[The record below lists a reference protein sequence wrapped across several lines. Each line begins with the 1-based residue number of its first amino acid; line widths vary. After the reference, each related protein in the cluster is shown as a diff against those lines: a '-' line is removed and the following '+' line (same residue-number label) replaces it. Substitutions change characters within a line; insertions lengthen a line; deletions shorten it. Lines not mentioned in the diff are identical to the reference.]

1 MVFPY
6 DLSQGWVL
14 TILSSFLCILG
25 SCIITI
31 DDVYYG
37 VFPKFITSK
46 YPLKIKENYRFL
58 NATLALSSGSIIFTS
73 LFRLLPESQKYLFG
87 YSQDRSETWL
97 KFDLI
102 FSYISGIVICLSF
115 NLILHVLTSQSVV
128 HCAHN
133 DHDEHGHGENYVG
146 SSDSGNETEQTPL
159 IDGKTIHHRKSIIS
173 KLLDGDNSE
182 DGPAGECRGYTS
194 AELCAYLNLDEE
206 PTELHYCEIP
216 TLPQEQFNRIYR
228 DPEHHP
234 HENQNHDHDHNHH
247 HDDNEQHAHV
257 HAHTHE
263 HNHHDEHYSHARDE
277 EEAIEP
283 HQHTHTNLN
292 RSMSRSSHHSHY
304 NHSHHHH
311 VNTAHS
317 RLLVIGI
324 QTALAITLHKLPEGF
339 ITYVT
344 SETNPDLGISI
355 FLSLIVHNFV
365 EGFSICLPLFYS
377 MENSVS
383 NPKFVAISITSLLGG
398 LSNPIGALFGY
409 LFLLFN
415 SDKYDM
421 DKLNYIFGITMA
433 VTSGFL
439 TVVALSMFGSS
450 ISFGGNV
457 NSSMTWCII
466 GITIIGFSYILK

>member
-1 MVFPY
+1 MAFPY
-6 DLSQGWVL
+6 HLSQGWVL
-14 TILSSFLCILG
+14 TICSSLLCILG
-25 SCIITI
+25 SCIVTI
-31 DDVYYG
+31 DDVYYAI
-37 VFPKFITSK
+37 FPKFITSK
-46 YPLKIKENYRFL
+46 LKLQIRENYRFM
-58 NATLALSSGSIIFTS
+58 NATLALSAGSIIFTS

-87 YSQDRSETWL
+87 YSKARSDTWL

-102 FSYISGIVICLSF
+102 FSYISGILICLSF

-128 HCAHN
+128 HCAHG
-133 DHDEHGHGENYVG
+133 DHETYIGEEH
-146 SSDSGNETEQTPL
+146 SSGTPDSHPETEQTPL
-159 IDGKTIHHRKSIIS
+159 LDNKSVHHRKSIIL
-173 KLLDGDNSE
+173 KLLDRDGAE
-182 DGPAGECRGYTS
+182 DGSAGECRGYTS

-216 TLPQEQFNRIYR
+216 TLPQEQFDRIHH
-228 DPEHHP
+228 DHQHHHHETHHHEEHE
-234 HENQNHDHDHNHH
+234 HEHTHDHDHQHQHMHGARDNEAEIEHH
-247 HDDNEQHAHV
+247 HQHG
-257 HAHTHE
+257 HA
-263 HNHHDEHYSHARDE
+263 
-277 EEAIEP
+277 
-283 HQHTHTNLN
+283 NLQ
-292 RSMSRSSHHSHY
+292 RSTSRTSHHSHY

-344 SETNPDLGISI
+344 SETNPELGISI

-377 MENSVS
+377 MDNSVR
-383 NPKFVAISITSLLGG
+383 NPKFVAISITSVLGG

-409 LFLLFN
+409 LFLMIN
-415 SDKYDM
+415 TDKYDLE
-421 DKLNYIFGITMA
+421 KLNYIFGITMA

-466 GITIIGFSYILK
+466 GIAIIGFSYVLK